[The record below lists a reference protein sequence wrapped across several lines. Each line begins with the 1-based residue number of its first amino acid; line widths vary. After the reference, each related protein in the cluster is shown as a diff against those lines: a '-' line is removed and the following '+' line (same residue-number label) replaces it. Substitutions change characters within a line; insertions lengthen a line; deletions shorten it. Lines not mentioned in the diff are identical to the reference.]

1 MFTTV
6 AVCISFFG
14 AARTA
19 IWTTD
24 ALLSAFLGFI
34 DVKSSRC
41 NNDDKDCDQNVVNH
55 LDFAPLNA
63 YSRFKSFSDFTHR

>member
-14 AARTA
+14 AAPTA

-55 LDFAPLNA
+55 
-63 YSRFKSFSDFTHR
+63 